1 MNDSVKN
8 RERGFTLV
16 ELLIAMALAGIVL
29 GALGSSFISQ
39 QKAYDVQ
46 EQISEMV
53 QTTRAAMD
61 MMTREVKM
69 AGYDPSPTS
78 PGVVGIPYNASQL
91 QIRADLNGNE
101 DTGDDSEDITY
112 TYDATNDQIDR
123 NTGGGDQPFA
133 ENIEVFTF
141 DYLDGSGNTTT
152 TTADI
157 RQIRLT
163 ITARTTKA
171 DPDYGINFGYR
182 TYTLISLVTP
192 PNLSL

>member
-1 MNDSVKN
+1 VPWGVRSFLN
-8 RERGFTLV
+8 R
-16 ELLIAMALAGIVL
+16 
-29 GALGSSFISQ
+29 
-39 QKAYDVQ
+39 KAYDVQ

-61 MMTREVKM
+61 MMTREVMM